1 MSQKDGKILFQD
13 DDGNEIEFIVIEQT
27 TIAGQTYLLV
37 EDSEA
42 SSEEESVVLIMKE
55 VQLEDEY
62 VSYEIV
68 EDDKELDM
76 ISDIFN
82 ALLDGLEV
90 SL

>member
-1 MSQKDGKILFQD
+1 MSKKDSKILFLD
-13 DDGNEIEFIVIEQT
+13 DDGQEIEFTVIAQT
-27 TIAGQTYLLV
+27 TLAGQTYLLV
-37 EDSEA
+37 VDCEA
-42 SSEEESVVLIMKE
+42 SSEDESVVLIMKE
-55 VQLEDEY
+55 VQLEDDY

>member
-1 MSQKDGKILFQD
+1 MSKTDNKILFLD
-13 DDGNEIEFIVIEQT
+13 EDGSEIEFRVIEHT
-27 TIAGQTYLLV
+27 TIAGHTYLLV
-37 EDSEA
+37 EDCEA
-42 SSEEESVVLIMKE
+42 SSEDESVVLIMKE
-55 VQLEDEY
+55 VQLEDDY

>member
-1 MSQKDGKILFQD
+1 MSKKDNKILFLD
-13 DDGNEIEFIVIEQT
+13 EDGNEIEFSVLEQT

-37 EDSEA
+37 ED
-42 SSEEESVVLIMKE
+42 EEVDVVLIMKE
-55 VQLEDEY
+55 VQLEEDY

-82 ALLDGLEV
+82 AQLDGLEV